1 MYAAGVRLVSIV
13 LVGLAGCAP
22 SSAKAPSRS
31 PLRPETAATSS
42 EPAPTDPTQRL
53 TATEQALIDAAFRA
67 RVTVHSA
74 GAVDSTF
81 VGALVM
87 EGDRIA
93 LTASGSFAGTPVE
106 LSFEA
111 DGERMRGKGG
121 AREFDLPQPPE
132 LREVLG
138 VSIVRMGILHT
149 LAMLSAGQ
157 PPDVPEGDV
166 RDWLV
171 VTPQPGAPTVAVM
184 EPFHAT
190 LPTDPVTFRT
200 AVAGD
205 DSVTATVWMEGDVLL
220 ERQQETRFGEET
232 MTVLEAFEPM

>member
-1 MYAAGVRLVSIV
+1 MRRVSCLVV
-13 LVGLAGCAP
+13 CLAGCASSPVPAPSTPEP
-22 SSAKAPSRS
+22 SSEAVTPGPEARS
-31 PLRPETAATSS
+31 A
-42 EPAPTDPTQRL
+42 DPTERL
-53 TATEQALIDAAFRA
+53 LKTEEALGERDI
-67 RVTVHSA
+67 RVRMTVHSD

-87 EGDRIA
+87 QGDRVA

-121 AREFDLPQPPE
+121 AREFDLPQPPG
-132 LREVLG
+132 LRDVLA
-138 VSIVRMGILHT
+138 VSLVRMGILHT

-184 EPFHAT
+184 EPFHPD

-200 AVAGD
+200 AVAGEE
-205 DSVTATVWMEGDVLL
+205 SVTATVWIEDSILV

-232 MTVLEAFEPM
+232 MRVLEAFEPM

>member
-1 MYAAGVRLVSIV
+1 MVRTVSW
-13 LVGLAGCAP
+13 LMVGLAGCASSPLGAPP
-22 SSAKAPSRS
+22 SRQPGPATAPAVLEAPS
-31 PLRPETAATSS
+31 L
-42 EPAPTDPTQRL
+42 DPTERL
-53 TATEQALIDAAFRA
+53 TAAERTLIQDAFRA
-67 RVTVHSA
+67 RVTVHST

-93 LTASGSFAGTPVE
+93 LTASGTFAGTPVE

-121 AREFDLPQPPE
+121 ARDFDLPQPPE
-132 LREVLG
+132 LREVLA

-157 PPDVPEGDV
+157 PPDVPQGDV

-171 VTPQPGAPTVAVM
+171 VTPQLGAPTVAVM
-184 EPFHAT
+184 EPFHT
-190 LPTDPVTFRT
+190 ELPADPVTFRT

-205 DSVTATVWMEGDVLL
+205 DSVTATVWIDGGVLL

>member
-1 MYAAGVRLVSIV
+1 MSPQPGPATAPVVAPAA
-13 LVGLAGCAP
+13 
-22 SSAKAPSRS
+22 SS
-31 PLRPETAATSS
+31 
-42 EPAPTDPTQRL
+42 DPTERL
-53 TATEQALIDAAFRA
+53 LAAERTLIDAAVRA

-74 GAVDSTF
+74 GVLDATF

-121 AREFDLPQPPE
+121 ARDFDLPQPPE
-132 LREVLG
+132 LREVLA
-138 VSIVRMGILHT
+138 VSIVRMGLLHT

-157 PPDVPEGDV
+157 PPDVPDGNV
-166 RDWLV
+166 RACLV

-184 EPFHAT
+184 EPFHPE
-190 LPTDPVTFRT
+190 LPGDPVTFRT

-205 DSVTATVWMEGDVLL
+205 D
-220 ERQQETRFGEET
+220 
-232 MTVLEAFEPM
+232 

>member
-1 MYAAGVRLVSIV
+1 MDPLERLAAAER
-13 LVGLAGCAP
+13 
-22 SSAKAPSRS
+22 
-31 PLRPETAATSS
+31 
-42 EPAPTDPTQRL
+42 
-53 TATEQALIDAAFRA
+53 ALIEDAFRA

-111 DGERMRGKGG
+111 DGVRMRGKGG
-121 AREFDLPQPPE
+121 ARDFDLPQPPE
-132 LREVLG
+132 LRDVLG

-149 LAMLSAGQ
+149 LALLSVGQ
-157 PPDVPEGDV
+157 PPDVPGGDV
-166 RDWLV
+166 RDSLV
-171 VTPQPGAPTVAVM
+171 LTPQPGAPTVAVM
-184 EPFHAT
+184 EPFHAE
-190 LPTDPVTFRT
+190 LPGDPVTFRT
-200 AVAGD
+200 SVAGE
-205 DSVTATVWMEGDVLL
+205 DSITATVWIEDGVLL
-220 ERQQETRFGEET
+220 ERQQETRFGEDT

>member
-1 MYAAGVRLVSIV
+1 MSIL
-13 LVGLAGCAP
+13 LVGLAGCASSPTAAPTTSPPGP
-22 SSAKAPSRS
+22 SSAPA
-31 PLRPETAATSS
+31 TQDAAS
-42 EPAPTDPTQRL
+42 TDPTERL
-53 TATEQALIDAAFRA
+53 TAVERSLIDDDVRA
-67 RVTVHSA
+67 RITVHSA
-74 GAVDSTF
+74 GAVESTF

-87 EGDRIA
+87 EGNRVA

-121 AREFDLPQPPE
+121 ARDFDLPQPPE
-132 LREVLG
+132 LRDVLG
-138 VSIVRMGILHT
+138 VSIVRMGLLHT

-157 PPDVPEGDV
+157 PPDVPDSDV

-184 EPFHAT
+184 EPFHPE
-190 LPTDPVTFRT
+190 LPSDPLTFRT
-200 AVAGD
+200 AVAGE
-205 DSVTATVWMEGDVLL
+205 DSVVATVWMKEGVLL

-232 MTVLEAFEPM
+232 MQVLEAFEPM